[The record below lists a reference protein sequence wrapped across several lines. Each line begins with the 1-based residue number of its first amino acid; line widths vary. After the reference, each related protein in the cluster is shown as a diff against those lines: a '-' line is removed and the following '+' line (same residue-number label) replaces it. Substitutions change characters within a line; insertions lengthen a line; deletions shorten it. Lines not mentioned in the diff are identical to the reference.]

1 MDTRKKLTQKE
12 VSIAKKI
19 KELRLKKDLT
29 QEQLAEKVHMSTTHI
44 GMVEIGKRRM
54 SMKTLQK
61 VASALGVKVKDLIP
75 F

>member
-1 MDTRKKLTQKE
+1 MDKRKELTQKE
-12 VSIAKKI
+12 IAIAKRMKR
-19 KELRLKKDLT
+19 LRKAKGIT
-29 QEQLAEKVHMSTTHI
+29 QEQLAEKIHVSTTHI

-61 VASALGVKVKDLIP
+61 VATVLGIKVNELIP